1 MKKLKKIWQENN
13 VLFVLLFIL
22 IACLIAISIVVITY
36 FVGDSSS
43 KYGDRL
49 EGIEDYPFDD
59 DTQKDIIAQIKE
71 NEIVEDASIRLSGK
85 TIYITITFVP
95 ATTLVEGQSVA
106 MASLEYFS
114 EDTLSF
120 YDLEYMIVLEGT
132 EDTDG
137 FTLLGAKNVSG
148 TGGIVW
154 NNNTEVKEEDTKE
167 KQVVYE
173 K

>member
-120 YDLEYMIVLEGT
+120 YDLEYMIVSEGT

-154 NNNTEVKEEDTKE
+154 NNNTEVKEEDK
-167 KQVVYE
+167 K
-173 K
+173 KSR